1 MIEIKIAEK
10 AKSRGLETAFSLQK
24 ALNISPTIA
33 SRLWKGNFNK
43 IGVGT
48 MDKLCTFFKCQPN
61 DLFFFTGETVTQS
74 GNRPVTQLSKNDVI
88 ELSNMGEKLLSTIE
102 IAETLGLSRK
112 RVNDYI
118 NVGEL
123 KATKGKGG
131 HNFVVESD
139 FEAFRNKRIAEN
151 T

>member
-74 GNRPVTQLSKNDVI
+74 GNRPVMQLSKLKPKLTEDNDVAGM
-88 ELSNMGEKLLSTIE
+88 LSLLQV
-102 IAETLGLSRK
+102 AERLGLSRK
-112 RVNDYI
+112 RVNDYV
-118 NVGEL
+118 NAGEL
-123 KATKGKGG
+123 KATKNRRG
-131 HNFVVESD
+131 HNYV
-139 FEAFRNKRIAEN
+139 AELDLQKFIDGRK
-151 T
+151 

>member
-1 MIEIKIAEK
+1 MIEIRIAEK
-10 AKSRGLETAFSLQK
+10 AKAAGLDTAFSLQK

-33 SRLWKGNFNK
+33 SRLWKGKFNK

-74 GNRPVTQLSKNDVI
+74 GNNSVIQLSKPKPKLTEDNDVAGM
-88 ELSNMGEKLLSTIE
+88 LSLLQV
-102 IAETLGLSRK
+102 AERLGLSRK
-112 RVNDYI
+112 RVNDYV

-123 KATKGKGG
+123 KATKNRRG
-131 HNFVVESD
+131 HNYVAESD
-139 FEAFRNKRIAEN
+139 LRAFVDTRSGA
-151 T
+151 

>member
-61 DLFFFTGETVTQS
+61 DLFFFTGETVTQF
-74 GNRPVTQLSKNDVI
+74 GNRPVTQLSKLKPKLTEDNDVAGM
-88 ELSNMGEKLLSTIE
+88 LSLLQV
-102 IAETLGLSRK
+102 AGRLGLSRK
-112 RVNDYI
+112 RVNDYV
-118 NVGEL
+118 NAGEL
-123 KATKGKGG
+123 KATKNRRR
-131 HNFVVESD
+131 HNYVAESD
-139 FEAFRNKRIAEN
+139 LQDFINARK
-151 T
+151 

>member
-61 DLFFFTGETVTQS
+61 DLFFFTGETVTQF
-74 GNRPVTQLSKNDVI
+74 GNNPVMQLSKTKPKLTEDNDVAGM
-88 ELSNMGEKLLSTIE
+88 LSLLQV
-102 IAETLGLSRK
+102 AERLGLSRK
-112 RVNDYI
+112 RVNDYV
-118 NVGEL
+118 NAGEL
-123 KATKGKGG
+123 KATKNRRG
-131 HNFVVESD
+131 HNYV
-139 FEAFRNKRIAEN
+139 AELDLQKFIDGRK
-151 T
+151 